1 MKYKTKEERPMKYK
15 TKEERPMKYKTINK
29 YQPEHAQVDTRN
41 PKFKK
46 KVGINLPSK
55 KYKKIA
61 NQLF

>member
-1 MKYKTKEERPMKYK
+1 MKYK